1 MLQKVVSKV
10 IGTKNDRELKRMRRS
25 VEKINALE
33 PTIQALSD
41 AELTAKTAEFKQ
53 RYDNGES
60 LDGLL
65 AEAFAV
71 CREASIRIT
80 GMRHYDVQ
88 LIGGITLHEGK
99 IAEMKTGEGKTLMA
113 TLAIYLNAISGKG
126 VHVVTVND
134 YLAKRDAELNQPLFN
149 FLGLSIGVIYSQQPP
164 QEKVDAY
171 QADITYGT
179 NNEYGFDYLRDNMVF
194 SLDEKKQRPLNYC
207 IIDEIDSILID
218 EARTPLIISGQAEDS
233 AHMYQLINDIIPRL
247 KRSKDE
253 EANKHNEDEDFW
265 VDEKNRTI
273 EISEK
278 GYEKIEDF
286 LTEKGLLADNE
297 SLYNPSRLPLLAH
310 VQAAIRAHH
319 LFIKNINYI
328 VHEGEVVIVDEN
340 TGRTMPGRRWS
351 EGLHQAMEAKEGVDI
366 QPENQTMATTTFQNY
381 FRLYDKLSGMTGTA
395 DTEAAEFK
403 STYDLDVVII
413 PTHRPIARIDMD
425 DQIFLTKLGKYQ
437 GIIREIQQI
446 QQKGAPVLV
455 GTATIEASEELSY
468 LLDQAGIKHN
478 VLNAKQHER
487 EAEIIAQAGSPKAV
501 TIATNMAGRGTDI
514 ILGGN
519 WLAQIENP
527 DELSVADKEQLKQS
541 WQIKHQQV
549 VEAGGLHIIG
559 SERHESRRID
569 NQLRGRAGRQGD
581 PGMSRF
587 FLSLEDDL
595 MRIFAGERV
604 VNMMRSLGLK
614 EDEAIEHKMV
624 SRSIENA
631 QGKVEARDFD
641 ARKNLLKYDDI
652 ANEQRKVI
660 YKQRDE
666 LLAESELKDAIID
679 MHHSVYHALI
689 DQFIPP
695 GSIEDQWNI
704 DGLEDE
710 LEDEFKAYMPIND
723 WLDADRRLDEEALRN
738 KIIDT
743 ALLRFNQ
750 RREQMGEENAS
761 RLERHLMLQSL
772 DRHWKEHLTQMDQLR
787 KGIHLRGYAQKNPEQ
802 EYKRESF
809 DLFQSMLGAIRSDTV
824 QDLSRVHVPTPEE
837 IKALQEERRLAAE
850 RMQMQFEH
858 QQAGSLMGGE
868 ADTQPIN
875 HQSRPRTNM
884 SMTFQNGISSSAAA
898 TAMMQQGQ
906 GQATQTATNTQRQGT
921 DSMDNHHSANPYAH
935 LNLSRNASCPCGS
948 GLKYKQCH
956 GKL

>member
-1 MLQKVVSKV
+1 MLTKIISTV
-10 IGTKNDRELKRMRRS
+10 IGTKNDRELKRMRKI
-25 VEKINALE
+25 VTKINSYE
-33 PTIQALSD
+33 SSIQALSD
-41 AELTAKTAEFKQ
+41 DELRQKTEEFKLRHQ
-53 RYDNGES
+53 AGES
-60 LDGLL
+60 LDKLL
-65 AEAFAV
+65 PEAFAV
-71 CREASIRIT
+71 CREASKRVN

-88 LIGGITLHEGK
+88 LIGGMALHEGK

-134 YLAKRDAELNQPLFN
+134 YLANRDAQLNRPLFD
-149 FLGLSIGVIYSQQPP
+149 FLGLTVGVIYSQQAP
-164 QEKVDAY
+164 QEKFAAY
-171 QADITYGT
+171 RADITYGT

-194 SLDEKKQRPLNYC
+194 SLSEKKQRPLNYC

-233 AHMYQLINDIIPRL
+233 AHLYALIDNIVERL
-247 KRSKDE
+247 VRSKDE
-253 EANKHNEDEDFW
+253 EDNKNNTDGDFW
-265 VDEKNRTI
+265 IDEKNRTI

-278 GYEKIEDF
+278 GYEKIESF
-286 LTEKGLLADNE
+286 LVEVGELGENE
-297 SLYNPSRLPLLAH
+297 SLYSPARLPLLAH
-310 VQAAIRAHH
+310 AQAAIRAHH
-319 LFIKNINYI
+319 LFVKNIHYI
-328 VHEGEVVIVDEN
+328 VQDGEVIIVDEN

-351 EGLHQAMEAKEGVDI
+351 DGLHQAVEAKEGVEI
-366 QPENQTMATTTFQNY
+366 QAENQTMATTTFQNY

-395 DTEAAEFK
+395 DTEAAELK

-425 DQIFLTKLGKYQ
+425 DQIFLTKLGKYK
-437 GIIREIQQI
+437 GIIREIKQI
-446 QQKGAPVLV
+446 TEKGAPVLV

-468 LLDQAGIKHN
+468 LLNQEGIAHN

-487 EAEIIAQAGSPKAV
+487 EADIIAQAGRPRAV

-519 WLAQIENP
+519 WQAELETHEVITDEMRHEALTAWQARHDEVLA
-527 DELSVADKEQLKQS
+527 
-541 WQIKHQQV
+541 
-549 VEAGGLHIIG
+549 AGGLHIIG

-581 PGMSRF
+581 PGQSRF

-595 MRIFAGERV
+595 MRIFAGDRITS
-604 VNMMRSLGLK
+604 MFRAMGLK

-641 ARKNLLKYDDI
+641 ARKSLLKYDDI

-660 YKQRDE
+660 YSQRDD
-666 LLAESELKDAIID
+666 LLAEMDLQAGIQA
-679 MHHSVYHALI
+679 MHHEVYHALI
-689 DQFIPP
+689 NQFVPP
-695 GSIEDQWNI
+695 GSIDDQWNI

-710 LEDEFKAYMPIND
+710 IEEAFRFYMPIND
-723 WLDADRRLDEEALRN
+723 WLDADRRLDEEGLRA
-738 KIIDT
+738 KIIET
-743 ALLRFNQ
+743 AIERYQ
-750 RREQMGEENAS
+750 TRREQMGEQTAAQ
-761 RLERHLMLQSL
+761 LERHFMLTSL

-787 KGIHLRGYAQKNPEQ
+787 KGIHLRSYAQKNPEQ

-809 DLFQSMLGAIRSDTV
+809 ELFQSMLGAIKSDLI

-837 IKALQEERRLAAE
+837 LAALE
-850 RMQMQFEH
+850 EQRR
-858 QQAGSLMGGE
+858 QQAEQMRMMFEQQAQLDDAHSLDNRPAEETPRPLGRMTVTLGATSAPDKAADITTDE
-868 ADTQPIN
+868 ALVIPKNI
-875 HQSRPRTNM
+875 H
-884 SMTFQNGISSSAAA
+884 
-898 TAMMQQGQ
+898 
-906 GQATQTATNTQRQGT
+906 
-921 DSMDNHHSANPYAH
+921 
-935 LNLSRNASCPCGS
+935 RNAPCPCGS

-956 GKL
+956 GKLS

>member
-1 MLQKVVSKV
+1 MLSKIVGSVV
-10 IGTKNDRELKRMRRS
+10 GTKNDRELKRMRRVVS
-25 VEKINALE
+25 KINAHE
-33 PTIQALSD
+33 ASIQALSD
-41 AELTAKTAEFKQ
+41 EQLQQKTDEFKARFQ
-53 RYDNGES
+53 KGES
-60 LDGLL
+60 LDALL
-65 AEAFAV
+65 PEAFAV
-71 CREASIRIT
+71 CREASLRIT

-113 TLAIYLNAISGKG
+113 TLAIYLNAISSKG
-126 VHVVTVND
+126 VHLVTVND
-134 YLAKRDAELNQPLFN
+134 YLAARDADLNRPLFN
-149 FLGLSIGVIYSQQPP
+149 FLGLTVGVIYSQQPP

-194 SLDEKKQRPLNYC
+194 SLSEKKQRPLNFC

-233 AHMYQLINDIIPRL
+233 SRMYALINTIIPLL
-247 KRSKDE
+247 KRSEDE
-253 EANKHNEDEDFW
+253 EANKDNEAEDFW
-265 VDEKNRTI
+265 IDEKNRQI

-278 GYEKIEDF
+278 GYEKIERF
-286 LTEKGLLADNE
+286 LVKVGELGENE
-297 SLYNPSRLPLLAH
+297 SLYSPTRLPLLAH

-319 LFIKNINYI
+319 IFVKNVHYI
-328 VHEGEVVIVDEN
+328 VDEGEIVIVDEN

-351 EGLHQAMEAKEGVDI
+351 EGLHQAVEAKEGVEI
-366 QPENQTMATTTFQNY
+366 QAENQTLATTTFQNF

-403 STYDLDVVII
+403 STYDLDVIVI
-413 PTHRPIARIDMD
+413 PTHMPIARVDLD
-425 DQIFLTKLGKYQ
+425 DQIFLTKLGKYK
-437 GIIREIQQI
+437 GIIREIKEI
-446 QQKGAPVLV
+446 QDKGAPVLV

-468 LLDQAGIKHN
+468 LLDQEGIKHN

-519 WLAQIENP
+519 WQSFIEDIENVSP
-527 DELSVADKEQLKQS
+527 EEMQRLKEQ
-541 WQIKHQQV
+541 WQVKHNQV
-549 VEAGGLHIIG
+549 IDAGGLHIIG

-595 MRIFAGERV
+595 MRIFAGDRV
-604 VNMMRSLGLK
+604 VNMMRAMGLK

-631 QGKVEARDFD
+631 QGKVESRDFD
-641 ARKNLLKYDDI
+641 ARKNLLKYDDV

-660 YKQRDE
+660 YSQRDD
-666 LLAESELKDAIID
+666 LLAETDLLEAIEV
-679 MHHSVYHALI
+679 MHGEVYNAMI
-689 DQFIPP
+689 NQFIPP
-695 GSIEDQWNI
+695 GSIDDQWNI

-710 LEDEFKAYMPIND
+710 LEEEFKLYMPIND
-723 WLDADRRLDEEALRN
+723 WLDEDRRLDEEALRG
-738 KIIDT
+738 KIVDT
-743 ALLRFNQ
+743 ALARYHE
-750 RREQMGEENAS
+750 RREQMGEENAAQ
-761 RLERHLMLQSL
+761 LERHFMLQSL
-772 DRHWKEHLTQMDQLR
+772 DKHWKEHLTQMDQLR

-809 DLFQSMLGAIRSDTV
+809 ELFQMMLGAIKSETV
-824 QDLSRVHVPTPEE
+824 QDLSRVHVPTKEE
-837 IKALQEERRLAAE
+837 LEALEAQKRADAE

-858 QQAGSLMGGE
+858 NEVANLAGERPAAPRNQNQGARVSGQMRVNLGGSVAASAGMQAGSDTDVKE
-868 ADTQPIN
+868 AEP
-875 HQSRPRTNM
+875 
-884 SMTFQNGISSSAAA
+884 
-898 TAMMQQGQ
+898 
-906 GQATQTATNTQRQGT
+906 
-921 DSMDNHHSANPYAH
+921 NPYAGM
-935 LNLSRNASCPCGS
+935 NISRNAPCPCGS
-948 GLKYKQCH
+948 SLRYKQCH
-956 GKL
+956 GKI